1 MKCFKIA
8 IEETV
13 VSEFEVI
20 AENADKAME
29 IAEINYR
36 KGKFVLEPGEVQF
49 KQMAIVTPENE
60 VSEWTE
66 F

>member
-20 AENADKAME
+20 AENADEAME
-29 IAEINYR
+29 IAEMNYR

-49 KQMAIVTPENE
+49 KQMAIVAPENE